1 MYGYDTFSQMM
12 RDPNLRASDADR
24 EATADRLR
32 KHHTD
37 GRIDAEEFT
46 ERLDRCYAAKT
57 VGELSELTRDLPGD
71 SARRRSGGRAGFG
84 LLGSLRMIPILPII
98 LAIVAIHLIIGAV
111 SGLWILIP
119 LFFLARL
126 VMLCRGS
133 RGFRGRHG
141 AAL

>member
-12 RDPNLRASDADR
+12 RDPDVRASDSDR

-57 VGELSELTRDLPGD
+57 VGELAELTRDLPGD
-71 SARRRSGGRAGFG
+71 PSRRRSGGRTGFG

-141 AAL
+141 AML

>member
-32 KHHTD
+32 QHHTD
-37 GRIDAEEFT
+37 GRIDAEEFQ

-57 VGELSELTRDLPGD
+57 VGELSDLTRDLPGEH
-71 SARRRSGGRAGFG
+71 ARRGPGAGSGFA
-84 LLGSLRMIPILPII
+84 LLGSLRMIPLVPII
-98 LAIVAIHLIIGAV
+98 LAIVAIHLIVGAV

-119 LFFLARL
+119 LFFVARW
-126 VMLCRGS
+126 MICR
-133 RGFRGRHG
+133 RGFRGRRG
-141 AAL
+141 AVL